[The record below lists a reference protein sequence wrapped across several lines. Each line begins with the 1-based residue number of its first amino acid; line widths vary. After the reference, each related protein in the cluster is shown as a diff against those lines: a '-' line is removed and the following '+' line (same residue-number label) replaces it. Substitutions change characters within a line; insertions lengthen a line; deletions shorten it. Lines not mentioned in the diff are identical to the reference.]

1 MKRRFTIYPVLGLL
15 LGAMASS
22 CATDE
27 LNGLI
32 ENDQESLEYS
42 VMVNSFRL
50 AANDTI
56 LADLD
61 SVFFAIDLNRSVIF
75 NPDSLPKGTNIGKL
89 PVTIDLPG
97 VSEATITM
105 PSGTGDETTTVDY
118 LENKN
123 DSINFSKGEVTL
135 HLKSYNGK
143 VSRDYTIKVNIHKL
157 EPDSLAWDKVAVR
170 SLPGNLGNLT
180 GSRTVAFGDE
190 VFCYTTNGTRT
201 DLSRCENPFSGVWTS
216 SRAVTLPS
224 GAKLRSITPTAD
236 ALYLIDSS
244 DNLYKSTDGSTWTAT
259 GTRMHHIYGGYLE
272 TLIGLEKASDG
283 SLRHV
288 SYPAGVSTG
297 AIDASFPVEGTSNP
311 VTYTTIWAE
320 KPMMMITGGR
330 TAAGKNV
337 GTTWAFD
344 GNKWAC
350 ITQESYEMAEVTGAT
365 LIPYFSYTTNYLTW
379 EATQHDMLFAIGG
392 RNADGTIPTKFYI
405 SPDRGVHW
413 TTSEGLMAKPDYLPG
428 LYDLDGLVRDNTMYV
443 DNSRT
448 SGAWKEFTT
457 EYPRWYYPV
466 YTLDGS
472 RAVTPIKEWEC
483 PFVYLFG
490 GYLANGNFNDEVWR
504 AVINRLLFRPI
515 Q

>member
-27 LNGLI
+27 LDGLI
-32 ENDQESLEYS
+32 ENDQEALGY
-42 VMVNSFRL
+42 
-50 AANDTI
+50 
-56 LADLD
+56 
-61 SVFFAIDLNRSVIF
+61 SVIF
-75 NPDSLPKGTNIGKL
+75 NPDSLPKGTVIGKL

-105 PSGTGDETTTVDY
+105 PSGKGDETTTVNY

-123 DSINFSKGEVTL
+123 DSINFSKGEVKL

-143 VSRDYTIKVNIHKL
+143 VSRDYTIKLNIHQL
-157 EPDSLAWDKVAVR
+157 EPDSLAWDKMSVR
-170 SLPGNLGNLT
+170 PMPGTLSNPT

-190 VFCYTTNGTRT
+190 VLCYTTNGAATE
-201 DLSRCENPFSGVWTS
+201 LSRCENPFAGVWQS
-216 SRAVTLPS
+216 AAVTLPS
-224 GAKLRSITPTAD
+224 GARLRSITPTSD
-236 ALYLIDSS
+236 ALYLIDSD
-244 DNLYKSTDGSTWTAT
+244 DNLYMSTDGTTWTAT
-259 GTRMHHIYGGYLE
+259 GAQMHYIYGGYLQ

-283 SLRHV
+283 TLRHV
-288 SYPAGVSTG
+288 SYPAGLSAG
-297 AIDASFPVEGTSNP
+297 AVDASMPVEGTSNP
-311 VTYTTIWAE
+311 VTYTTKWAE
-320 KPMMMITGGR
+320 EPMMMVTGGR
-330 TAAGKNV
+330 TASGKNV

-344 GNKWAC
+344 GGKWAC
-350 ITQESYEMAEVTGAT
+350 ITQETYEMAEVTGAT
-365 LIPYFSYTTNYLTW
+365 LIPYFSYTTDYLTW
-379 EATQHDMLFAIGG
+379 QPTKYDMLFAIGG
-392 RNADGTIPTKFYI
+392 RKADGTIPTKFYI

-443 DNSRT
+443 DNSRAA
-448 SGAWKEFTT
+448 GAWKEYTT
-457 EYPRWYYPV
+457 VYPRWYYPV

-490 GYLANGNFNDEVWR
+490 GHRADGKFNDEVWR
-504 AVINRLLFRPI
+504 AVINRLLFRPV

>member
-27 LNGLI
+27 LDGLI
-32 ENDQESLEYS
+32 ENDQEALEYS

-50 AANDTI
+50 TANDTI
-56 LADLD
+56 LANLD
-61 SVFFAIDLNRSVIF
+61 SVFFAIDLNRAVIF
-75 NPDSLPKGTNIGKL
+75 NPDSLPKGTVIGKL

-105 PSGTGDETTTVDY
+105 PSGKGDETTTVNY

-123 DSINFSKGEVTL
+123 DSINFSKGEVKL

-143 VSRDYTIKVNIHKL
+143 VSRDYTIKLNIHQL
-157 EPDSLAWDKVAVR
+157 EPDSLAWDKMAVR
-170 SLPGNLGNLT
+170 SMPGTLSNPT

-190 VFCYTTNGTRT
+190 VLCYTTNGAATE
-201 DLSRCENPFSGVWTS
+201 LSRCENPFAGVWQS
-216 SRAVTLPS
+216 AAVTLPS
-224 GAKLRSITPTAD
+224 GARLRSITPTSD
-236 ALYLIDSS
+236 ALYLIDSD
-244 DNLYKSTDGSTWTAT
+244 DNLYMSTDGTTWTAT
-259 GTRMHHIYGGYLE
+259 GAQMHYIYGGYLQ

-283 SLRHV
+283 TLRHV
-288 SYPAGVSTG
+288 SYPAGLSAG
-297 AIDASFPVEGTSNP
+297 AVDASMPVEGTSNP
-311 VTYTTIWAE
+311 VTYTTKWAE
-320 KPMMMITGGR
+320 EPMMMVTGGR
-330 TAAGKNV
+330 TASGKNV

-344 GNKWAC
+344 GGKWAC
-350 ITQESYEMAEVTGAT
+350 ITQETYEMAEVTGAT
-365 LIPYFSYTTNYLTW
+365 LIPYFSYTTDYLTW
-379 EATQHDMLFAIGG
+379 QPTKYDMLFAISG
-392 RNADGTIPTKFYI
+392 RK
-405 SPDRGVHW
+405 
-413 TTSEGLMAKPDYLPG
+413 AKPDYLPG

-443 DNSRT
+443 DNSRAA
-448 SGAWKEFTT
+448 GAWKEYTT
-457 EYPRWYYPV
+457 VYPRWYYPV

-490 GYLANGNFNDEVWR
+490 GHRADGKFNDEVWR
-504 AVINRLLFRPI
+504 AVINRLLFRPV

>member
-27 LNGLI
+27 LDGLI
-32 ENDQESLEYS
+32 ENDQEALEYS

-50 AANDTI
+50 TANDTI
-56 LADLD
+56 LANLD
-61 SVFFAIDLNRSVIF
+61 SVFFAIYLNRAVIF
-75 NPDSLPKGTNIGKL
+75 NPDSLPKGTVIGKL

-105 PSGTGDETTTVDY
+105 PSGKGDETTTVNY

-123 DSINFSKGEVTL
+123 DSINFSKGEVKL

-143 VSRDYTIKVNIHKL
+143 VSRDYTIKLNIHQL
-157 EPDSLAWDKVAVR
+157 EPDSLAWDKMAVR
-170 SLPGNLGNLT
+170 SMPGTLSNPT

-190 VFCYTTNGTRT
+190 VLCYTTNGTAT
-201 DLSRCENPFSGVWTS
+201 ELSRCENPFAGVWQS
-216 SRAVTLPS
+216 AAVTLPS
-224 GAKLRSITPTAD
+224 GARLRSITPTSD
-236 ALYLIDSS
+236 ALYLIDTD
-244 DNLYKSTDGSTWTAT
+244 DNLYKSTDGTTWTAT
-259 GTRMHHIYGGYLE
+259 GAQMHYIYGGYLQ

-283 SLRHV
+283 TLRHV
-288 SYPAGVSTG
+288 SYPAGLSAG
-297 AIDASFPVEGTSNP
+297 AVDALMPVEGTSNP
-311 VTYTTIWAE
+311 VTYTTKWAE
-320 KPMMMITGGR
+320 EPMMMVTGGR
-330 TAAGKNV
+330 TASGKNV

-344 GNKWAC
+344 GGKWAC
-350 ITQESYEMAEVTGAT
+350 ITQETYEMAEVTGAT
-365 LIPYFSYTTNYLTW
+365 LIPYFSYTTDYLTW
-379 EATQHDMLFAIGG
+379 EPTKYDMLFAIGG
-392 RNADGTIPTKFYI
+392 RKADGTIPTKFYI

-443 DNSRT
+443 DNSRAA
-448 SGAWKEFTT
+448 GAWKEYTT
-457 EYPRWYYPV
+457 VYPRWYYPV

-490 GYLANGNFNDEVWR
+490 GHRADGEFNDEVWR
-504 AVINRLLFRPI
+504 AVINRLLFRPV